1 MPELRTSDFDYYLPP
16 ELIAQTP
23 IEPRDQS
30 RLMVVDRGE
39 CSIRHRRFY
48 ELPEILRPG
57 DVLVM
62 NSSRVIPARL
72 YGRKIETRA
81 KVELLL
87 LRPLG
92 NREWEALVKPGRRLS
107 PGTRIEISSP
117 GQPEIKTTAEVKAIL
132 ADGVRIVAIADE
144 ALLPALGHVP
154 LPPYIHTRLADANR
168 YQTVYAREAGSAAAP
183 TAGLHFTP
191 ELLAKLAARGIEC
204 LYTTLHIGL
213 DTFRPVEVEDPAQHH
228 IHREYGVVSAEV
240 ADSISR
246 AKAEGRRI
254 ICVGT
259 TPVRLLE
266 YTALHSQQAIVAPFA
281 GWVDLLILPGFQFRV
296 ADAML
301 TNFHLP
307 RSTLVMLVS
316 ALAGAELIK
325 KAYDE
330 AIKERYRFYS
340 FGDAMLIF

>member
-39 CSIRHRRFY
+39 SSIRHCRFY
-48 ELPEILRPG
+48 ELPDLFRPG
-57 DVLVM
+57 DLLVM

-72 YGRKIETRA
+72 FGRKTETGA

-107 PGTRIEISSP
+107 PGTRIEITSP
-117 GQPEIKTTAEVKAIL
+117 DQPDIKTNAEVKAIL

-144 ALLPALGHVP
+144 ALLPALGQVP
-154 LPPYIHTRLADANR
+154 LPPYIHTRLADVNR

-191 ELLAKLAARGIEC
+191 ELLARLAARGIEC

-213 DTFRPVEVEDPAQHH
+213 DTFRPVEEEDPARHH
-228 IHREYGVVSAEV
+228 IHREYGVVSTEV
-240 ADSISR
+240 ADSVSR

-266 YTALHSQQAIVAPFA
+266 YAALHSQQAIIEPFA
-281 GWVDLLILPGFQFRV
+281 GWVDLLILPGFRFRV

-340 FGDAMLIF
+340 FGDAMLII

>member
-1 MPELRTSDFDYYLPP
+1 MLGLKTSYFDYYLPP
-16 ELIAQTP
+16 DLIAQTP

-30 RLMVVDRGE
+30 RLMVVDRSNS
-39 CSIRHRRFY
+39 SIHHRRFY
-48 ELPEILRPG
+48 ELTEILRPG

-62 NSSRVIPARL
+62 NNSRVIPARL
-72 YGRKIETRA
+72 YGRKTETGA

-92 NREWEALVKPGRRLS
+92 NRKWEALVKPGRRLS
-107 PGTRIEISSP
+107 PGTRIEIASP
-117 GQPEIKTTAEVKAIL
+117 GQPDIKTTAEVKAIL

-144 ALLPALGHVP
+144 ALLPALGQVP
-154 LPPYIHTRLADANR
+154 LPPYIHTHLADANR

-213 DTFRPVEVEDPAQHH
+213 DTFRPVEVDDPTQHH
-228 IHREYGVVSAEV
+228 IHREYGVVSTEV

-266 YTALHSQQAIVAPFA
+266 FTALHSQQAFIEPFA
-281 GWVDLLILPGFQFRV
+281 GWVDLLILPGFQFRI

-316 ALAGAELIK
+316 ALAGTELIK
-325 KAYDE
+325 RAYDE
-330 AIKERYRFYS
+330 AIKQRYRFYS
-340 FGDAMLIF
+340 FGDAMLII